1 MRGHTRI
8 GLLASGFSL
17 LLLCGCVST
26 TWHPGEDRASF
37 VPPSVSPAEVAVLR
51 SLPDAPHQ
59 SLGTIEVWL
68 SGRHSTAAI
77 LGKVREK
84 AAAVGADAVVL
95 MPGTTLFSEPMSLEN
110 EVVSPQAVSY
120 SFTAIRRLESPPS
133 SS

>member
-1 MRGHTRI
+1 MRGHTLT
-8 GLLASGFSL
+8 GLLSAGFSL
-17 LLLCGCVST
+17 LLGGCVST
-26 TWHPGEDRASF
+26 TWVPAEDLAPGVQA
-37 VPPSVSPAEVAVLR
+37 SVSPAEVAVLR
-51 SLPDAPHQ
+51 SLPAAPHE

-68 SGRHSTAAI
+68 SGRHSAAAI

-95 MPGTTLFSEPMSLEN
+95 MPGTTLFAEPMSIEN

-120 SFTAIRRLESPPS
+120 SFTAIRHLESLPS

>member
-8 GLLASGFSL
+8 GLLAAGFSL
-17 LLLCGCVST
+17 LLGGCVST
-26 TWHPGEDRASF
+26 TWRPAEDLAPGIQAS
-37 VPPSVSPAEVAVLR
+37 VAPAEVAFLR
-51 SLPDAPHQ
+51 SLPAAPHQ

-68 SGRHSTAAI
+68 SGRHSTAAV
-77 LGKVREK
+77 LAKVRKK
-84 AAAVGADAVVL
+84 AAAVGADAVVPL
-95 MPGTTLFSEPMSLEN
+95 PGATLFAEPMSVEN

>member
-1 MRGHTRI
+1 MRGHTLT
-8 GLLASGFSL
+8 GLLAAGFSL
-17 LLLCGCVST
+17 LLGGCVST
-26 TWHPGEDRASF
+26 TWHPAEDLAPG
-37 VPPSVSPAEVAVLR
+37 VQASVSPAAVAVLR
-51 SLPDAPHQ
+51 SAPAAPHQ

-95 MPGTTLFSEPMSLEN
+95 EPGATLVAEPMSLEN
-110 EVVSPQAVSY
+110 EVASPQAVSY